1 MMTLHDLRSSLACG
15 PFCSGPCARYSRG
28 VTRIR
33 RDRSGEAPPADA
45 RDADDPSRLADE
57 ARAQRE
63 KMAAE
68 LRSTPLPIA
77 TEPATTYRA

>member
-1 MMTLHDLRSSLACG
+1 VARARRVRSS
-15 PFCSGPCARYSRG
+15 
-28 VTRIR
+28 
-33 RDRSGEAPPADA
+33 EATPADA
-45 RDADDPSRLADE
+45 RDVADPSRLADE

-68 LRSTPLPIA
+68 LRSTPVPIE